1 VVSAEVRAH
10 GCRSTRVRSVPSRA
24 VQVCVALLLLSNAV
38 HAQPRTFIGVGV
50 PHARATIDPVSVAAG
65 TAQLLVTLHVDP
77 GWHVSWRNPG
87 ETGLPT
93 RLTWNLPPGVRMT
106 RETWPVPVIAHT
118 PVGATHTLEGDVPW
132 LVDFAVDGAAADA
145 GVDRLV
151 SLTMRYGI
159 CREVC
164 IPEQVTVQGV
174 LPARG
179 SRVRAV
185 PAVLRARLVTD
196 AGRIA
201 ARLTGGGRTLCLAAP
216 PLARSSAPLEF
227 VADSGTAVDAALPLV
242 VGAGGTSVVRLPDG
256 ARLVAGSQV
265 LFVRGAAGV
274 AGRLDFRRPARG
286 CATARRR

>member
-1 VVSAEVRAH
+1 MPS
-10 GCRSTRVRSVPSRA
+10 RVVPS
-24 VQVCVALLLLSNAV
+24 CVALLLATAAQ
-38 HAQPRTFIGVGV
+38 AQPRAFIGAGV

-93 RLTWNLPPGVRMT
+93 RLSWNLPPGVRLT

-132 LVDFAVDGAAADA
+132 LVDFALEGDAADA

-164 IPEQVTVQGV
+164 IPQQLTVQGV

-179 SRVRAV
+179 SPVRPV
-185 PAVLRARLVTD
+185 PAVLRARLVAD
-196 AGRIA
+196 AGLVA
-201 ARLTGGGRTLCLAAP
+201 ARFVGAGRTLCLAAR
-216 PLARSSAPLEF
+216 PLAHGTARLEF
-227 VADSGTAVDAALPLV
+227 VADSGAAIDAALPV
-242 VGAGGTSVVRLPDG
+242 VAGAGATSVVQLPDG
-256 ARLVAGSQV
+256 ARLVAGSRV

-274 AGRLDFRRPARG
+274 ATRLDFVRPAPG
-286 CATARRR
+286 CATTRRR